1 MQLTKVDIAGLIVVG
16 LLLIAQDARS
26 DDIILH
32 GGSKHIG
39 ADGYDVKVLYRGRD
53 NQLHD
58 IGTRKHVKFNESNLG
73 VGYSHDI
80 NKHIAVRGGVYDNS
94 YNRTSVYVGAAA
106 SVAISRSFDIG
117 VQVGAVTGYAGTPQG
132 SGAVSPFVL
141 PYVRGGYGRLFGEI
155 GYLPPVDGISV
166 ITWSVGVTF

>member
-32 GGSKHIG
+32 GGSKHFG
-39 ADGYDVKVLYRGRD
+39 GTYD
-53 NQLHD
+53 
-58 IGTRKHVKFNESNLG
+58 FNESNLG

-132 SGAVSPFVL
+132 SGTVSPFVL
-141 PYVRGGYGRLFGEI
+141 PYVRGRYGRLFGEV
-155 GYLPPVDGISV
+155 GYLPPVNGISV